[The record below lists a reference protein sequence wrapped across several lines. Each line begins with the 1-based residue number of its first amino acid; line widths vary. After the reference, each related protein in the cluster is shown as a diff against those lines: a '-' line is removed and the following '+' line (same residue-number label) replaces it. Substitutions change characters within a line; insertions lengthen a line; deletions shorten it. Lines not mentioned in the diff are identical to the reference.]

1 MTKNKDTEKQIIE
14 SALTEAIYISR
25 WNEDKTALV
34 AVLTPEETEQMVK
47 DIFSELDYVGYEI
60 KKKNEDI

>member
-1 MTKNKDTEKQIIE
+1 MTKKIETPQEIIE
-14 SALTEAIYISR
+14 TALMEAIYISR
-25 WNEDKTALV
+25 WNEDKTALY

-60 KKKNEDI
+60 RKKNEDI

>member
-1 MTKNKDTEKQIIE
+1 MTKKKETEKEIIE
-14 SALTEAIYISR
+14 SALMEAIYISR
-25 WNEDKTALV
+25 WNEDKTALF

-60 KKKNEDI
+60 RKKNEDI